1 MNHLH
6 IVRTKQEKPTVE
18 AESASSKGTQN
29 DERLQERRA
38 SQWRDIRYF
47 LIKLAV
53 VLLIAWVTLTQVFGL
68 GKMYGESMYPRLRD
82 GDLLLYYRLQREYH
96 IGDVVL
102 FEQDGTQY
110 VGRIVAMGGDTVNIN
125 HADKLIVNGGV
136 QTEEIFYPTS
146 ADEAQIELPYTVE
159 ENSVFLLCDF
169 RTNGTDSRSYGT
181 VPIQELDG
189 KIIAFFRCR
198 GI

>member
-6 IVRTKQEKPTVE
+6 RVQTKQEEPTAEVE
-18 AESASSKGTQN
+18 KTDSENLRN
-29 DERLQERRA
+29 DEAVQERRA

-53 VLLIAWVTLTQVFGL
+53 VLLVAWITLTQIFGL
-68 GKMYGESMYPRLRD
+68 GKMFGESMYPRLRD
-82 GDLLLYYRLQREYH
+82 GDLFLYYRLQREYR

-102 FEQDGTQY
+102 FEQNGIEY

-136 QTEEIFYPTS
+136 QSEEIFYPTS
-146 ADEAQIELPYTVE
+146 SDGAQIQLPYEVE
-159 ENSVFLLCDF
+159 EDSVFLLCDF
-169 RTNGTDSRSYGT
+169 RTNGTDSRSYGA